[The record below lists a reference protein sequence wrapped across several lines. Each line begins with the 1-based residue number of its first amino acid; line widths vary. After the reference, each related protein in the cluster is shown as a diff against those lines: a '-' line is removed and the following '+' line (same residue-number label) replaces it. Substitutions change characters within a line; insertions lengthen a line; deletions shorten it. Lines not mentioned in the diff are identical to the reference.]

1 MDKKTPEEP
10 QSISKTSPTVSSPS
24 RRSFLRK
31 AAFGVVGGGTALAA
45 GCKYQSQIFLIK
57 KAPTEATEKSP
68 EWNAA
73 RIRSYRPLGRTGM
86 QISDISFGT
95 SGLDNVATVKRALE
109 RGVNYFDTSPDY
121 SRAGS
126 EQTLGEGIKGYP
138 RDKLFIVSKFC
149 TPDGHLNNDMPVK
162 DVIAAVEGS
171 LKRLGTDYLDL
182 AHIHAVNSIDR
193 LMNPNIHEAFG
204 RLKQQG
210 KLCFLGVSSHT
221 PDLEKVT
228 RHAVDSGRFDVIM
241 VAYNFKNWP
250 ALTTIFADAKKKGV
264 GVVAMKTLK
273 GAKHTAL
280 SDFTPTE
287 RESFSQAA
295 FKWVLSNNDVSGLV
309 VSINSLSQLDE
320 YLYASGQP
328 LQTSDIELLEKYDR
342 LVSND
347 YCRPG
352 CGACLSSCPSTVP
365 VNDILR
371 YAMYYENYG
380 HQRVGMEAYAKIPV
394 LQNASQCVSCK
405 TPCDNTCPFGL
416 PVREKMIRAHRM
428 LRLPIPDVSIEI

>member
-1 MDKKTPEEP
+1 MKKQAPAH
-10 QSISKTSPTVSSPS
+10 VSPS
-24 RRSFLRK
+24 VHKNSTAPAPTRRQFLRT
-31 AAFGVVGGGTALAA
+31 AAVTAVAGGTAVAT
-45 GCKYQSQIFLIK
+45 GCEYKTQLFLLGS
-57 KAPTEATEKSP
+57 APKEAKEKSP
-68 EWNAA
+68 AWQEAH
-73 RIRSYRPLGRTGM
+73 IRSYRPLGRTGLQM
-86 QISDISFGT
+86 SDISFGCA
-95 SGLDNVATVKRALE
+95 SLDNVTTVKRALE

-126 EQTLGEGIKGYP
+126 EQTLGEGIKGFP

-149 TPDGHLNNDMPVK
+149 TLDDHLSNDAPVK

-182 AHIHAVNSIDR
+182 AHIHACDSVER
-193 LMNPNIHEAFG
+193 LMNPNIHEAFD
-204 RLKQQG
+204 RLKEQG
-210 KLCFLGVSSHT
+210 KLRFLGVSSHT
-221 PDLEKVT
+221 PHLETVM

-250 ALTTIFADAKKKGV
+250 DLTTIFHDAKQKGV

-287 RESFSQAA
+287 RESFAQAA
-295 FKWVLSNNDVSGLV
+295 FKWVLSNENVSGLV
-309 VSINSLSQLDE
+309 VSINSLPQIDE

-328 LQTSDIELLEKYDR
+328 FQQADLDLLEKYDR
-342 LVSND
+342 LVANS

-352 CGACLSSCPSTVP
+352 CGACLSSCPSDVP
-365 VNDILR
+365 INDVLR

-380 HQRVGMEAYAKIPV
+380 QQRLGIEKYAR
-394 LQNASQCVSCK
+394 LAQMRNASQCVECAA
-405 TPCDNTCPFGL
+405 PCEQACPFQ
-416 PVREKMIRAHRM
+416 
-428 LRLPIPDVSIEI
+428 LPIKEQLRRADRLLRFV